1 MKMTES
7 EKTDTPKKT
16 PKRLL
21 FATGIVVMMLALEG
35 IAIGVWLTSRP
46 EPPQTVLM
54 QDFNDLQADFT
65 AEQVK
70 LKESLQQ
77 NKQLQA
83 QCTNLQRKHNG
94 LTQKLSLLIAPEALP
109 AQVRGQTKAQTLER
123 IQTLCSTAQQ
133 LNSRNVGALLG
144 VLQEIHENGVIYTG
158 LEVKNEE
165 RKTLYTQ
172 IQTLLN
178 AIKVFDGPINGQSP
192 ATLKAVKDFQT
203 QRQLKVDGK
212 IGIKTFLQ
220 IIADFES
227 TCLNNTLASSS
238 VQLAATPNTTQK
250 HVIRPRR
257 GRR

>member
-1 MKMTES
+1 MAES
-7 EKTDTPKKT
+7 EKTDSTEKT

-21 FATGIVVMMLALEG
+21 FATGIIVMMLALEG
-35 IAIGVWLTSRP
+35 IAISVWLTTRP
-46 EPPQTVLM
+46 KPPQTVLM
-54 QDFNDLQADFT
+54 QDYNDLQAEFT
-65 AEQVK
+65 AEQAK
-70 LKESLQQ
+70 LKGSLQQ

-83 QCTNLQRKHNG
+83 QCASLQRKHSG
-94 LTQKLSLLIAPEALP
+94 LSRKLSQLIAPETLP
-109 AQVRGQTKAQTLER
+109 VQVRGQTKELSLKK
-123 IQTLCSTAQQ
+123 IQGLCRTTQQ
-133 LNSRNVGALLG
+133 LNPSNVGALLA

-178 AIKVFDGPINGQSP
+178 AIKVFSGPINGQSP
-192 ATLKAVKDFQT
+192 DTLKAVKDFQS

-227 TCLNNTLASSS
+227 TCLKSRPAPAS
-238 VQLAATPNTTQK
+238 VQLAASPKT
-250 HVIRPRR
+250 IS
-257 GRR
+257 GL

>member
-1 MKMTES
+1 MIMTES
-7 EKTDTPKKT
+7 EKTDTTEKT

-35 IAIGVWLTSRP
+35 IAIGVWLTTRP

-70 LKESLQQ
+70 LKESLRQ
-77 NKQLQA
+77 NKQLQT
-83 QCTNLQRKHNG
+83 QCASLQRKHNG
-94 LTQKLSLLIAPEALP
+94 LNQKLSLLIAPETLP
-109 AQVRGQTKAQTLER
+109 EQVRGQTKEQSLER
-123 IQTLCSTAQQ
+123 IQTLCRTAQQ
-133 LNSRNVGALLG
+133 LNPRNVGALLA

-165 RKTLYTQ
+165 RKALYTQ

-178 AIKVFDGPINGQSP
+178 AIKVFNGPITGQSP
-192 ATLKAVKDFQT
+192 DTLKAVKDFQT

-220 IIADFES
+220 IIAEFES
-227 TCLNNTLASSS
+227 TCLNNMPAPSS
-238 VQLAATPNTTQK
+238 VQLAASPKTTKPQT
-250 HVIRPRR
+250 IRPRR
-257 GRR
+257 IRR